1 MKGWWR
7 AVTPL
12 LLLLCMPITVR
23 AQSQVVD
30 DPFPVPVGFSESSNA
45 PFEHLIARSRVQSQ
59 WSRGVAM
66 PAQRGCLSGVCV
78 DSALHLFGGIGVTF
92 EEPDPIAYHFDL
104 RNNAWSLPD
113 TMPTYGALRMV
124 EHVDG
129 MIFCLGGYNYG
140 RRNEWRLF
148 QVDSSVIQFDP
159 ASAAYTMRKKMNLPV
174 YAAGS
179 FVHEGRIFILGGGR
193 FWFNTQTDTIQI
205 YNPGTDTWTISPT
218 RLPRAMRS
226 FGTVYLHGVVY
237 TIGGYAYGVST
248 GTFHGEVYRGLVAG
262 DSIIWSRL
270 ADFPGGP
277 LIRMS
282 TGTDGRLVYL
292 TGGYDETTH
301 RSTYPTNR
309 TWSYD
314 PATDLWTELEPKPT
328 PVQYASRMLYDGA
341 GRFYVAGGVDHT
353 QYRSEVE
360 VFDPSMPVSD
370 VEIIPVATEITLEQN
385 HPNPFNPSTTIV
397 FSLPTLSQVE
407 LVVHDGP
414 GREVTRLV
422 DGTREAGVHQV
433 VFDGGGLPSGVYR
446 AVLRAS
452 GRTLSRSMVLVR

>member
-1 MKGWWR
+1 MKGRWG

-30 DPFPVPVGFSESSNA
+30 DPFPVPVGSHAQSVTSFH
-45 PFEHLIARSRVQSQ
+45 PFATRSRVQSQ
-59 WSRGVAM
+59 WSRGQDLPVGMGYMGALYEDGAIYICGGLNYNRG
-66 PAQRGCLSGVCV
+66 AQSSVFYLDIRTSAWTTLDPMTTGRCLSSVEIV
-78 DSALHLFGGIGVTF
+78 DS
-92 EEPDPIAYHFDL
+92 
-104 RNNAWSLPD
+104 
-113 TMPTYGALRMV
+113 
-124 EHVDG
+124 
-129 MIFCLGGYNYG
+129 MIYVIGGY
-140 RRNEWRLF
+140 RRTLPLEYDYVVLRLHARLHTWARL
-148 QVDSSVIQFDP
+148 S
-159 ASAAYTMRKKMNLPV
+159 KMDIPV
-174 YAAGS
+174 FAAGS
-179 FVHEGRIFILGGGR
+179 FVHGGRIFILGGGR
-193 FWFNTQTDTIQI
+193 HELNLQTDTIQI
-205 YNPGTDTWTISPT
+205 YNPGSDSWTISPT

-237 TIGGYAYGVST
+237 TIGGYSYGVST
-248 GTFHGEVYRGLVAG
+248 GTFHGEVYRGVVAG
-262 DSIIWSRL
+262 DSIIWSRR

-292 TGGYDETTH
+292 TGGYDATTH
-301 RSTYPTNR
+301 RTTYPTNR
-309 TWSYD
+309 TWSDD
-314 PATDLWTELEPKPT
+314 PTTDRWTELEPKPT

-370 VEIIPVATEITLEQN
+370 VEIIPTEKDITLEQN

-397 FSLPTLSQVE
+397 FSLPTRSQVE

-414 GREVTRLV
+414 GREVARLV
-422 DGTREAGVHQV
+422 DGTREAGEHRVE
-433 VFDGGGLPSGVYR
+433 FDGGSFPSGVYR
-446 AVLRAS
+446 AVLRAG

>member
-1 MKGWWR
+1 MKGRWR
-7 AVTPL
+7 AVSPL

-30 DPFPVPVGFSESSNA
+30 DPFPFPVGLSASTNT
-45 PFEHLIARSRVQSQ
+45 PFEHLIARPRMQSQ
-59 WSRGVAM
+59 WSRGVDM
-66 PAQRGCLSGVCV
+66 PIGCGYMGAVHH
-78 DSALHLFGGIGVTF
+78 DSALYCFGGFTTNWEGERVSDAVF
-92 EEPDPIAYHFDL
+92 HFDIRTGVWTTL
-104 RNNAWSLPD
+104 EAMTTGRCLSS
-113 TMPTYGALRMV
+113 V
-124 EHVDG
+124 EVVDS
-129 MIFCLGGYNYG
+129 MIYVIGGYRASLLLRY
-140 RRNEWRLF
+140 
-148 QVDSSVIQFDP
+148 DSSVLRFEPRSRTWTRFDDMK
-159 ASAAYTMRKKMNLPV
+159 YPV
-174 YAAGS
+174 FAAGS
-179 FVHEGRIFILGGGR
+179 FVHESRIFILGGGR
-193 FWFNTQTDTIQI
+193 DELNTQTDTIQI

-248 GTFHGEVYRGLVAG
+248 GTFHGEVYRGVVAG

-314 PATDLWTELEPKPT
+314 PAMDRWTELEPKPT
-328 PVQYASRMLYDGA
+328 PVQSATRMLYDGA
-341 GRFYVAGGVDHT
+341 GRFYVAGGVDHA
-353 QYRSEVE
+353 QYQSVVE

-370 VEIIPVATEITLEQN
+370 VEIIPTEADITLEQN

-397 FSLPTLSQVE
+397 FSLPTRTQVE
-407 LVVHDGP
+407 LVVHDSP

-422 DGTREAGVHQV
+422 DGTREAGVHRV
-433 VFDGGGLPSGVYR
+433 VFDGGSFPSGVYR
-446 AVLRAS
+446 AVLRAG